1 MRFDGP
7 TRVKLRVSPSAR
19 RPGIVGRYGDAWKIR
34 VAEPPEDGRANDAV
48 IRLLE
53 HTLGVEIRL
62 VSGGSARDKVVALD
76 LEETNVERLLAAAV
90 GKGRA

>member
-1 MRFDGP
+1 VRYDA
-7 TRVKLRVSPSAR
+7 TRVRLRVSPSAR

-53 HTLGVEIRL
+53 QTLGVEIRL
-62 VSGGSARDKVVALD
+62 VAGRATRDKVVALD
-76 LEETNVERLLAAAV
+76 LDEANVERLLAAAA
-90 GKGRA
+90 GKGRE

>member
-1 MRFDGP
+1 VRYDGR

-53 HTLGVEIRL
+53 RTLGVEIRL
-62 VSGGSARDKVVALD
+62 VAGSATRDKVVALD
-76 LEETNVERLLAAAV
+76 LDEANVERLLAAAV